1 MNLPN
6 NNEDINDSMKDEIS
20 NNRIKDALNN
30 NYQRASSSKEA
41 FKNTQGNKNFYKNKQ
56 EENNKRLEAAKE
68 RQKEAKNKVNNR
80 KKGVNENSTKDKLKS
95 AKKGFSNRSLGG
107 SKTKEE
113 KAEDKKDKKE
123 LKDANNELKEA
134 KQERKD
140 IIRDK
145 IKSKAYE
152 LTHPL
157 EAAKEKLKRK
167 IIGIAIIG
175 FVIFFI
181 VEFII
186 AVVMNFIDVA
196 LEGLDNAANGV
207 ANIHEK
213 TDNFFN
219 GFGFRNSED
228 AFYHELNHLNEE
240 HDGNLNVPLLIS
252 TIFYDDIHNRGD
264 MGVEDDVLD
273 AGDGDSGAMGLA
285 LARRWVSEKV
295 RESKYTIG
303 EDGLA
308 YSSNKI
314 YRLRKLARNQFDNP
328 IFGQGSNKIE
338 HEVTISEYLN
348 VVKNNID
355 TELLDWLKENIV
367 SLEQITNPSGIAE
380 SLYEWLVAGDETFF
394 TTDTGAAIENLKEE
408 LTELL
413 DAIFSPFFDIE
424 KVSIGGS
431 CGGIICVKY
440 YTYGYSEETYDEYL
454 RKHYIPKMPEFK
466 KYISSNNDSIK
477 EKEIDNI
484 IREIHLMAEEYEEI
498 YGVKKKS
505 TENYN
510 NTTCTG
516 NIKES
521 LLGDL
526 EKPVSIPSG
535 TTISFTGKYAY
546 GISGG
551 TSHKGVDLN
560 NTTAGVSEGA
570 DVYSV
575 YSSGKVIESTFDKT
589 YSDKNVNGGWLKIKY
604 TNTSG
609 NEAYD
614 FTITYGGLD
623 PNSITLKKDSVVNKG
638 DVIGKIGSKDD
649 SEDKDISSLHFGFY
663 DNTSKT
669 YQDPTNL
676 FIPCEGFDGSD
687 AKLFLMHNVNSIS
700 ESNFISAVES
710 YCANNACNSEINA
723 WSLSSVYRDS
733 VSANLNPTFV
743 VSRAFVEGFS
753 PGGSSHNY
761 WGVGCSN
768 KCPSC
773 CHRYNSIK
781 EGIEDLA
788 SLRIISEYETL
799 FDSLR
804 SYAYIGDYWYP
815 GSWSDGGCI
824 YLPYMESHYVNKSR
838 YNEVKNWCDSGTG
851 STHPTTDEDQDAYAN
866 FQCEK
871 TLDIY
876 KAIFKPE

>member
-95 AKKGFSNRSLGG
+95 AKRGFSNRSLGG

-167 IIGIAIIG
+167 IIGIAIVG

-213 TDNFFN
+213 TDNFLN
-219 GFGFRNSED
+219 GFGFQNSED
-228 AFYHELNHLNEE
+228 AFYDELKKLNEE
-240 HDGNLNVPLLIS
+240 HGGELNVPLLIS
-252 TIFYDDIHNRGD
+252 TIFYDDFHGSGD
-264 MGVEDDVLD
+264 EGFDLSDD
-273 AGDGDSGAMGLA
+273 DGNGAVGLA
-285 LARRWVSEKV
+285 IARNWIKEKV
-295 RESKYTIG
+295 RESNYTIG

-314 YRLRKLARNQFDNP
+314 YRLRKLARKQFDNP
-328 IFGQGSNKIE
+328 VFGKGSNKIE
-338 HEVTISEYLN
+338 HNVSVLEFLKLISSNLGESFYDYL
-348 VVKNNID
+348 VSCFDIV
-355 TELLDWLKENIV
+355 LDAF
-367 SLEQITNPSGIAE
+367 NPANTAE
-380 SLYEWLVAGDETFF
+380 SIYQWLYARDETFF
-394 TTDTGAAIENLKEE
+394 TTDLGGSLENWTFELKD
-408 LTELL
+408 LL
-413 DAIFSPFFDIE
+413 DAIFSPFFDI
-424 KVSIGGS
+424 
-431 CGGIICVKY
+431 GGITTGLEDGCDHIVCVKY
-440 YTYGYSEETYDEYL
+440 YTYGYSEEAYDEYL
-454 RKHYIPKMPEFK
+454 RKHYIKNMPEFK

-535 TTISFTGKYAY
+535 TTVSFTGKYAY

-700 ESNFISAVES
+700 ESNFIIAVES

-761 WGVGCSN
+761 WGVGCTN